1 MKVIY
6 VILISWCC
14 CSVAMDKPN
23 ATNTQQQTPT
33 QTIQL
38 PEEKER
44 ENKAADNIWNRV
56 NPADKAYPGEYAPA
70 WGWVLTDW
78 GD

>member
-1 MKVIY
+1 MYK
-6 VILISWCC
+6 
-14 CSVAMDKPN
+14 CSFLLLCASGLVLCMDKPN
-23 ATNTQQQTPT
+23 SNENNNALQT
-33 QTIQL
+33 QTIQT
-38 PEEKER
+38 PEQPKENEKVS
-44 ENKAADNIWNRV
+44 DNIWNRV

>member
-1 MKVIY
+1 MRYFLLLLLCFSGFVPSI
-6 VILISWCC
+6 
-14 CSVAMDKPN
+14 DKPLN
-23 ATNTQQQTPT
+23 SEQTQQQPT
-33 QTIQL
+33 QTVQK
-38 PEEKER
+38 PEEKKDS
-44 ENKAADNIWNRV
+44 NNIWDKV

>member
-14 CSVAMDKPN
+14 CSIAMDKPN
-23 ATNTQQQTPT
+23 ATNIQQQPT

-44 ENKAADNIWNRV
+44 ENKASDNIWNRV
-56 NPADKAYPGEYAPA
+56 NPAEKAYPGEYAPA

>member
-1 MKVIY
+1 MKRF
-6 VILISWCC
+6 ILLLCTSSGFIFS
-14 CSVAMDKPN
+14 MDKPLN
-23 ATNTQQQTPT
+23 SENIQTQPT
-33 QTIQL
+33 QTVQQ
-38 PEEKER
+38 PQEKKDS
-44 ENKAADNIWNRV
+44 NNIWDRV